1 MIKTVTNNIE
11 KLERLTRRE
20 RLGELLVRSQ
30 KLTLT
35 SLLDL
40 MEEHRKSNDVPFG
53 EFLVDKSYITR
64 RNLIELL
71 NLQKIQDN
79 TIDRCLEELGFMT
92 SEKKWEILTRTDKL
106 GEILV
111 RQGQLKLQQLVS
123 CLEQQ
128 ETDSPEMLLG
138 EIIVEKNFL
147 NEETIK
153 FALDKQKKE
162 NETIL
167 KTIDEITNISQV
179 PIRIKIRYMNSLFG
193 LF

>member
-64 RNLIELL
+64 RNLIEFL

-111 RQGQLKLQQLVS
+111 RQGQLKF
-123 CLEQQ
+123 
-128 ETDSPEMLLG
+128 
-138 EIIVEKNFL
+138 K
-147 NEETIK
+147 
-153 FALDKQKKE
+153 
-162 NETIL
+162 
-167 KTIDEITNISQV
+167 
-179 PIRIKIRYMNSLFG
+179 
-193 LF
+193 

>member
-30 KLTLT
+30 KLKLT

-40 MEEHRKSNDVPFG
+40 MEEHRKSSDVPFG
-53 EFLVDKSYITR
+53 EFLVDKSFITR
-64 RNLIELL
+64 RNLIEFL

-79 TIDRCLEELGFMT
+79 TIDKCLEELGFMT

-147 NEETIK
+147 DEETIK
-153 FALDKQKKE
+153 NALDKQKKE